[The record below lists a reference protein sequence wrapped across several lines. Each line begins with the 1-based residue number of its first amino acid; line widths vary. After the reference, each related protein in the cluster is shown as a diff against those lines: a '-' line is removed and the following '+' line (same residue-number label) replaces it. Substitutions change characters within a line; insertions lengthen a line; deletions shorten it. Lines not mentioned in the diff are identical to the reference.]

1 MGFYYHDL
9 HLDGPKSLDEFLFPA
24 MRFPQRRIPAAFLY
38 TRGIIV
44 FRKERLFFY
53 FTWYCYSFEI
63 IPHHESLT
71 ILLSG
76 APAKRWEATCFDQI
90 SGFSGAMAGC
100 GLGIDTM
107 VRRSN
112 DFTNR

>member
-53 FTWYCYSFEI
+53 FGTA
-63 IPHHESLT
+63 T
-71 ILLSG
+71 LLRLFLIMNPLPSCCPEPQPKG
-76 APAKRWEATCFDQI
+76 GRLLVLIKFPGFLVPWPVAVWE
-90 SGFSGAMAGC
+90 
-100 GLGIDTM
+100 
-107 VRRSN
+107 
-112 DFTNR
+112 